1 MFSGHWAKGEGV
13 EMTSLE
19 LGQAGPI
26 CFEQSE
32 SPKWRTGMTLKS
44 YSLS

>member
-19 LGQAGPI
+19 LGRAGPI
-26 CFEQSE
+26 CFQQSE
-32 SPKWRTGMTLKS
+32 SLKWRIGMTPKS

>member
-19 LGQAGPI
+19 LGRAGPI
-26 CFEQSE
+26 CFQQSE
-32 SPKWRTGMTLKS
+32 SLKWRTEVTLES
-44 YSLS
+44 HSLS